1 MKLSDE
7 LNSRIK
13 NAKSDA
19 EVKSILAGVKN
30 DTEKAGIILDDAELE
45 VATGGNG
52 TDRDKQYF
60 ISGEVPIWKEPQM
73 GSPIV
78 AIYYGDPVKVNITQV
93 EKNNWYRIDFFKNQD
108 INWQRKDPEA
118 QFGYIKC
125 YKVRT
130 I

>member
-30 DTEKAGIILDDAELE
+30 DTEKAGIILDDEELE
-45 VATGGNG
+45 IVSGGNG
-52 TDRDKQYF
+52 TGGVKPHF
-60 ISGEVPIWKEPQM
+60 ISGEVPIWKETKM

-78 AIYYGDPVKVNITQV
+78 AIYYGDPVSVYIRQVNSSWYEIDFSINQHI
-93 EKNNWYRIDFFKNQD
+93 NNWQKN
-108 INWQRKDPEA
+108 PEA
-118 QFGYIKC
+118 KVGYIKS
-125 YKVRT
+125 YKVK
-130 I
+130 